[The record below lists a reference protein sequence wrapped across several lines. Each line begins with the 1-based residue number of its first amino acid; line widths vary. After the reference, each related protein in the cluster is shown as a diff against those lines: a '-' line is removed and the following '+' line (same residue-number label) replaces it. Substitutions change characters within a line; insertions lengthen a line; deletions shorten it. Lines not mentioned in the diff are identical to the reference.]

1 MILNFIKVIFNKIFG
16 FFWNNYNKILEF
28 PKNYDF
34 NKSEFD
40 LLDKIPENNKLVK
53 TMIQFLNKHY
63 KDQKYLIV
71 SLSGGVDSMVLISIL
86 HKLKNKYG
94 FQLATATIDYSLREE
109 SKDEANFTKLFCK
122 KYGIINHL
130 RTIEGITRKSD
141 GKSDNSRTEFEEE
154 SRNLR
159 YNLYKELLDKY
170 NSNMIL
176 VAHHWDDITENVFT
190 NFMRGKNMLDL
201 SVMHEINNV
210 NGVNIARPFLNH
222 PKKDIYD
229 LAHNFMIPY
238 FLDTTPDWSNRGKM
252 RRKIFPQLSD
262 MFGNSFRNNLNNIGD
277 YSYQVGKMLDN
288 YVFQPF
294 LKDVKKFKYGV
305 SLNVKE
311 KRNAPFVFWENILMN
326 IFHNMGSSMPSK
338 KSIKLLMSALQ
349 ENKTEFY
356 YPIKKDF
363 LIYLDQDNLYIFQ
376 DFIKDIQPTFSNK
389 IVDQQKDNVINMN
402 DFLNGTLS
410 FNIPINSEINTK
422 EYQLVNNK
430 NVIRQINEFNL
441 PNHIF
446 KILKLPTL
454 EFNNFN
460 NDIRKKVIMSF

>member
-311 KRNAPFVFWENILMN
+311 KRNAPFVFWENG
-326 IFHNMGSSMPSK
+326 IFNAIQK
-338 KSIKLLMSALQ
+338 ID
-349 ENKTEFY
+349 KT
-356 YPIKKDF
+356 
-363 LIYLDQDNLYIFQ
+363 
-376 DFIKDIQPTFSNK
+376 
-389 IVDQQKDNVINMN
+389 
-402 DFLNGTLS
+402 
-410 FNIPINSEINTK
+410 
-422 EYQLVNNK
+422 VNEC
-430 NVIRQINEFNL
+430 I
-441 PNHIF
+441 
-446 KILKLPTL
+446 T
-454 EFNNFN
+454 
-460 NDIRKKVIMSF
+460 RK